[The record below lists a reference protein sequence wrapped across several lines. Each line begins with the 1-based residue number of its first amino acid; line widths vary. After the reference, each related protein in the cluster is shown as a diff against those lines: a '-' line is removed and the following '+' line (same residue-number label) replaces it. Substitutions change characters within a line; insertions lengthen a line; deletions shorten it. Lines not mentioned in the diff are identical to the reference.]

1 MQTELLMIGTEL
13 LLGQVEDTNA
23 GYLARSLATAGVD
36 LYWKT
41 TVGDNASRIND
52 ALQLGLS
59 RSDTILCSGGLGP
72 TADDITRDCVA
83 QVLDMPL
90 EYHADLFDVIEK
102 RFRRF
107 KRPLSEN
114 NRRQAFL
121 PKGAVP
127 IVNLEGTAPGLIAE
141 RGSKTIICMPGVP
154 RELRRMC
161 EGVVIPYLKW
171 KYEIA
176 STIHYRVLLVEDV
189 GESRVDALIADLIQS
204 QHNPTIGLLASAGLV
219 RVRIAAKASSQD
231 DALALIEPVEREIR
245 ERLAPLAP
253 AIRVES

>member
-90 EYHADLFDVIEK
+90 DEIIGETILGMREVA
-102 RFRRF
+102 
-107 KRPLSEN
+107 
-114 NRRQAFL
+114 
-121 PKGAVP
+121 
-127 IVNLEGTAPGLIAE
+127 
-141 RGSKTIICMPGVP
+141 GS
-154 RELRRMC
+154 
-161 EGVVIPYLKW
+161 
-171 KYEIA
+171 
-176 STIHYRVLLVEDV
+176 
-189 GESRVDALIADLIQS
+189 
-204 QHNPTIGLLASAGLV
+204 IGLLGTQA
-219 RVRIAAKASSQD
+219 
-231 DALALIEPVEREIR
+231 
-245 ERLAPLAP
+245 
-253 AIRVES
+253 